1 MSRLDT
7 LPRELREELYRYYL
21 RQRYQ
26 DLPKDIRGLYGP
38 YLAPYYVEFSAP
50 ITKKSTKPYKIQIGD
65 YVIESKAYRNQLKA
79 FAEGRL
85 TLTQREGDITQLWPE
100 TDRLRY
106 RRLHSHR
113 DIAVFPRYVFDILAE
128 KILRYLYPP

>member
-1 MSRLDT
+1 M
-7 LPRELREELYRYYL
+7 LPRELKDELYRYYL
-21 RQRYQ
+21 RQRYL
-26 DLPKDIRGLYGP
+26 DLPRDIRSLYGP
-38 YLAPYYVEFSAP
+38 YLAPYYIEFSAP
-50 ITKKSTKPYKIQIGD
+50 VTKKSTIPYRIQIGD

-85 TLTQREGDITQLWPE
+85 TLTQRDMTQRGENTTQLWPE

-106 RRLHSHR
+106 RHLYSRK

-128 KILRYLYPP
+128 KILRYLDL